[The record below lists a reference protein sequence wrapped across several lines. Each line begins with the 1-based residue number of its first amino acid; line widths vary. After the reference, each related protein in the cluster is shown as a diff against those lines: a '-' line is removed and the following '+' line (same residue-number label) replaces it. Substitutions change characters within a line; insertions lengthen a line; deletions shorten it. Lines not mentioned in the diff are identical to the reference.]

1 MSSIWAVVP
10 AAGLGRRMAAEVPKQ
25 YLQIS
30 GVTLLEHTL
39 RALLDCAELRGLIVA
54 LDPGDR
60 RADNV
65 ALLSDPRVMTA
76 AGGFDRAESVR
87 SGLAVLET
95 LAEPDDWVLVHD
107 AARPCLP
114 LNNLMGFIKT
124 ITDSGVGGL
133 LAQPCTD
140 TLKVVNEDGV
150 VASTLDRTT
159 IWRAQTPQMFRLGIL
174 CAALDQARVEGVKVT
189 DEASAVEASGH
200 PVQVLEGP
208 ASNIKVT
215 VPDDLELVKF
225 HLRRMREDRR

>member
-39 RALLDCAELRGLIVA
+39 RALLDCAQLRGLIVA

-114 LNNLMGFIKT
+114 LESLTALIERARQ
-124 ITDSGVGGL
+124 SGEGVI
-133 LAQPCTD
+133 LAEPVAD
-140 TLKVVNEDGV
+140 TLKQVGEDGQISGTV
-150 VASTLDRTT
+150 DRQSL
-159 IWRAQTPQMFRLGIL
+159 WRAQTPQLFPLFALR
-174 CAALDQARVEGVKVT
+174 AALGRCLEEGLSVT
-189 DEASAVEASGH
+189 DEAMAMERMGE
-200 PVQVLEGP
+200 PVHVIEGP
-208 ASNIKVT
+208 SSNIKVT
-215 VPDDLELVKF
+215 VEADLAFADLV
-225 HLRRMREDRR
+225 LRKRGGQ

>member
-39 RALLDCAELRGLIVA
+39 RALLDCAQLRGLVVA

-60 RADNV
+60 RADNIG
-65 ALLSDPRVMTA
+65 LLSDPRVMTT
-76 AGGFDRAESVR
+76 AGGVDRAESVR
-87 SGLAVLET
+87 SGLAALET
-95 LAEPDDWVLVHD
+95 LAEPNDWVLVHD

-114 LNNLMGFIKT
+114 LNDLIGFVQT
-124 ITDSGVGGL
+124 ITESGVGGL
-133 LAQPCTD
+133 LARPCTD
-140 TLKVVNEDGV
+140 TLKVVSEDGV
-150 VASTLDRTT
+150 VASTLDRAT

-174 CAALDQARVEGVKVT
+174 CSALDQARKEGLHVT
-189 DEASAVEASGH
+189 DDASAVEASGY
-200 PVQVLEGP
+200 PVQILEGP

-215 VPDDLELVKF
+215 VPEDLELVKF
-225 HLRRMREDRR
+225 HLRRMREDKR

>member
-39 RALLDCAELRGLIVA
+39 RALLNCAELRGLIVA

-174 CAALDQARVEGVKVT
+174 CAALDQARFEGVQVT
-189 DEASAVEASGH
+189 DEASAVEAAGH

>member
-39 RALLDCAELRGLIVA
+39 RALLNCAELRGLIVA

>member
-39 RALLDCAELRGLIVA
+39 RALLDCAQLRGLIVA

-87 SGLAVLET
+87 SGLTVLET

-114 LNNLMGFIKT
+114 LNNLMGFITT

-150 VASTLDRTT
+150 VTSTLDRTA

-174 CAALDQARVEGVKVT
+174 CAALDQARAEGVKVT

>member
-25 YLQIS
+25 YLQIA

-39 RALLDCAELRGLIVA
+39 RALLDCAQLRGLVVA

-60 RADNV
+60 RADGI

-76 AGGFDRAESVR
+76 LGGANRAESVR
-87 SGLAVLET
+87 SGLALLET
-95 LAEPDDWVLVHD
+95 MAEPDDWVLVHD

-114 LNNLMGFIKT
+114 LEVLMPFIDT
-124 ITDSGVGGL
+124 ITSTAVGGL

-140 TLKVVNEDGV
+140 TLKQVDGDGI
-150 VASTLDRTT
+150 VASTLDRST
-159 IWRAQTPQMFRLGIL
+159 IWRAQTPQMFRMGIL
-174 CAALDQARVEGVKVT
+174 CSALDQARNAGLRVT
-189 DEASAVEASGH
+189 DEASAVEAAGH
-200 PVQVLEGP
+200 PVQIIEGP

-215 VPDDLELVKF
+215 VPDDLELVKV
-225 HLRRMREDRR
+225 HLRRMRQDKR

>member
-25 YLQIS
+25 YLQIA

-39 RALLDCAELRGLIVA
+39 RALLDCAQLRGLVVA

-60 RADNV
+60 RADGI

-76 AGGFDRAESVR
+76 LGGTNRAESVR
-87 SGLAVLET
+87 SGLALLET
-95 LAEPDDWVLVHD
+95 MAEPDDWVLVHD

-114 LNNLMGFIKT
+114 LEVLMPFIDT
-124 ITDSGVGGL
+124 ITSTAVGGL

-140 TLKVVNEDGV
+140 TLKQVDGDGI
-150 VASTLDRTT
+150 VASTLDRST
-159 IWRAQTPQMFRLGIL
+159 IWRAQTPQMFRMGIL
-174 CAALDQARVEGVKVT
+174 CSALDQARNAGLRVT
-189 DEASAVEASGH
+189 DEASAVEAAGH
-200 PVQVLEGP
+200 PVQIIEGP

-215 VPDDLELVKF
+215 VPDDLELVKV
-225 HLRRMREDRR
+225 HLRRMRQDKR

>member
-39 RALLDCAELRGLIVA
+39 RALLNCAELRGLIVA

-174 CAALDQARVEGVKVT
+174 CAALDQARFEGVQVT

>member
-1 MSSIWAVVP
+1 MSSIWAVDTV
-10 AAGLGRRMAAEVPKQ
+10 AGLGRRMAAEVPKQ

-39 RALLDCAELRGLIVA
+39 RGLLDCAQLRGLVVA

-60 RADNV
+60 RADNIT
-65 ALLSDPRVMTA
+65 LLSDPRVMTA
-76 AGGFDRAESVR
+76 AGGIDRAESVR

>member
-60 RADNV
+60 RADNIT
-65 ALLSDPRVMTA
+65 LLSDPRVMTA

-95 LAEPDDWVLVHD
+95 LAGPDDWVLVHD

-215 VPDDLELVKF
+215 VLDDLELVKF

>member
-65 ALLSDPRVMTA
+65 GLLSDPRVMTA

-114 LNNLMGFIKT
+114 LNSLMGFIKT

>member
-39 RALLDCAELRGLIVA
+39 RALLDCAQLRGLIVA

-60 RADNV
+60 RADDV

-76 AGGFDRAESVR
+76 AGGGDRAESVR
-87 SGLAVLET
+87 SGLVVLES
-95 LAEPDDWVLVHD
+95 LAEPEDWVLVHD

-114 LNNLMGFIKT
+114 LTNLVGFIKT

-140 TLKVVNEDGV
+140 TLKVVDEGGV

-174 CAALDQARVEGVKVT
+174 CAALDQARAEGAKVT
-189 DEASAVEASGH
+189 DEASAVEAAGY

-225 HLRRMREDRR
+225 HLRRMREDKR